1 MTAPARLVDLAAD
14 DPAAVTACL
23 PVLRELR
30 PQLGSETDVLAQ
42 LARQAAG
49 GYRLLAAVG
58 SGEAV
63 LALAG
68 WRFMENTVYGRFLYV
83 DDLVT
88 TAAARGGGLG
98 AKLIEA
104 LAARGRAAGCTRL
117 VLDSGITNSAAH
129 RFYFN
134 RRLTVGA
141 LHFGRMLDPS

>member
-14 DPAAVTACL
+14 DRAAVIACL

-30 PQLGSETDVLAQ
+30 PHLGSEADVVAQ
-42 LARQAAG
+42 LARQAAE

-58 SGEAV
+58 PGEAV

-83 DDLVT
+83 DDLI
-88 TAAARGGGLG
+88 TAATARGDGLG
-98 AKLIEA
+98 AKLLDA

-117 VLDSGITNSAAH
+117 VLDSGVTNSAAH
-129 RFYFN
+129 RFYF
-134 RRLTVGA
+134 RQRLTVGA
-141 LHFGRMLDPS
+141 LHFGQALD